1 MATMRHIAA
10 RAVPRVGQHAV
21 SQEVL
26 RRRDS
31 GDAPLA
37 GAGTGTIEN
46 EFAQVL
52 VARAEYRSW
61 RQGDAYASP
70 VPNGGK
76 KLGTDDLLRRLLDD
90 SSPLQA
96 LDEDVAT
103 RCLSGYLNGLAPRE
117 VQQAPATR
125 LQDEFKLQEVLGV
138 GGFGVVRAA
147 TSKLDGRRCAIKAVP
162 LLSRLEREAALGE
175 VSRRAE
181 SIFPGLS
188 PCSHARARARM
199 HAHPLLPSGL
209 RPVAVRASTSSLLL
223 LGQVRTMALLP
234 RHASL
239 VRYMAS
245 WVAPGPPPAYVGLCS
260 LAAGHASSYEDGS
273 ISTASSSGSSG
284 GSSAR
289 ASGGGG
295 GGGGGGGE
303 LAAKC
308 PPAPPATLF
317 VRMELC
323 ASHTRTP
330 IHAHPYTHTT
340 HTHTTHTHTT
350 HTHTT
355 HTPRACTP
363 GYAHITRTPGA
374 RLPPSPRSSRKRAR
388 RHRLA
393 PPPPP
398 QPQPQ
403 PQLQPPQ
410 PLPLSRPPPQSP
422 PPQSRPPRRPRP
434 RRGTCGG
441 AGWRRRRAG
450 CTRCTRQASRTT
462 TSSPP
467 TYCAAAWSP
476 PPPLGQCPS
485 AGAAPPQGAPDRSR
499 RLSTPKG
506 RDTGAQPTLPRAPE
520 PAASEV
526 AHPTALGNAGAS
538 QTARPS

>member
-175 VSRRAE
+175 VSRRA
-181 SIFPGLS
+181 GLFFS
-188 PCSHARARARM
+188 ASLPVATRARA
-199 HAHPLLPSGL
+199 HACTH
-209 RPVAVRASTSSLLL
+209 
-223 LGQVRTMALLP
+223 
-234 RHASL
+234 
-239 VRYMAS
+239 
-245 WVAPGPPPAYVGLCS
+245 
-260 LAAGHASSYEDGS
+260 
-273 ISTASSSGSSG
+273 
-284 GSSAR
+284 
-289 ASGGGG
+289 
-295 GGGGGGGE
+295 
-303 LAAKC
+303 
-308 PPAPPATLF
+308 TLF
-317 VRMELC
+317 SPL
-323 ASHTRTP
+323 AF
-330 IHAHPYTHTT
+330 
-340 HTHTTHTHTT
+340 
-350 HTHTT
+350 
-355 HTPRACTP
+355 
-363 GYAHITRTPGA
+363 A
-374 RLPPSPRSSRKRAR
+374 R
-388 RHRLA
+388 
-393 PPPPP
+393 
-398 QPQPQ
+398 
-403 PQLQPPQ
+403 
-410 PLPLSRPPPQSP
+410 
-422 PPQSRPPRRPRP
+422 
-434 RRGTCGG
+434 
-441 AGWRRRRAG
+441 
-450 CTRCTRQASRTT
+450 
-462 TSSPP
+462 
-467 TYCAAAWSP
+467 
-476 PPPLGQCPS
+476 
-485 AGAAPPQGAPDRSR
+485 
-499 RLSTPKG
+499 
-506 RDTGAQPTLPRAPE
+506 
-520 PAASEV
+520 
-526 AHPTALGNAGAS
+526 
-538 QTARPS
+538 